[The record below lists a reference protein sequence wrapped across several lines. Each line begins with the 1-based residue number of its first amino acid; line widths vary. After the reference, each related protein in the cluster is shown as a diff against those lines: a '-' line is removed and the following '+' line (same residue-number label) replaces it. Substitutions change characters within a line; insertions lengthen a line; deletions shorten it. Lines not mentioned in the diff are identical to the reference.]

1 MREFGGVQIWDDPPQ
16 KPMTPEH
23 LARIKAWFDEMVASG
38 KIEVLTVEGKYG
50 TVTFIRAGSAR
61 NDLEEN

>member
-1 MREFGGVQIWDDPPQ
+1 MDDVIIWDDPY
-16 KPMTPEH
+16 PMSMSRAS
-23 LARIKAWFDEMVASG
+23 LDRIKAWFDEMVATG

>member
-1 MREFGGVQIWDDPPQ
+1 MDGVQIWDDLPP
-16 KPMTPEH
+16 KPLTPDQ
-23 LARIKAWFDEMVASG
+23 LDRIKAWFDEMVATG

-61 NDLEEN
+61 NDREGE